1 MKWGFWH
8 IFESTLI
15 LRLTLKRLT
24 SLKLTWNQGRF
35 QSAVLEHFEVNL
47 DFKRPLKF
55 FIVWP
60 VKKIHIL
67 LMSHL
72 WAPKCPWANV
82 WISSSW
88 MIHLSSFSERANFFW
103 LSHCRLHA
111 CGFLSHMFSWNGRT
125 TGSSSIIYFLMMCLY
140 LFLWQDSV
148 NLIDGL
154 SINRG
159 KLTIGSYVSVRSSRY
174 EARGKFGEH
183 ERCVRVA

>member
-15 LRLTLKRLT
+15 LRLTLKMLT
-24 SLKLTWNQGRF
+24 SLKLTWNLGRF

-60 VKKIHIL
+60 LKKIHIL

-82 WISSSW
+82 WILSSW

-103 LSHCRLHA
+103 LSHYRLHA
-111 CGFLSHMFSWNGRT
+111 CGFLSHMFFRNGRT
-125 TGSSSIIYFLMMCLY
+125 TGSSFIIYFLMMCLY
-140 LFLWQDSV
+140 LFLWQNSV

-159 KLTIGSYVSVRSSRY
+159 KLTIGSYVSVRSSGY

>member
-15 LRLTLKRLT
+15 LRLTLKMLT

-72 WAPKCPWANV
+72 WTPKCPWANV
-82 WISSSW
+82 WILSSW
-88 MIHLSSFSERANFFW
+88 MIHLSSFSERANFFDC
-103 LSHCRLHA
+103 LTADFMRVASYHICSFEMVERRDHHPLFH
-111 CGFLSHMFSWNGRT
+111 
-125 TGSSSIIYFLMMCLY
+125 FLMMCLY
-140 LFLWQDSV
+140 LFLWQNSV

>member
-60 VKKIHIL
+60 LKKIHIL

-82 WISSSW
+82 WILSSW

-111 CGFLSHMFSWNGRT
+111 CGFLSHMFFWNGRT
-125 TGSSSIIYFLMMCLY
+125 TGSSSII
-140 LFLWQDSV
+140 LFSYDVPLFIPLTKQCQFDRRLV
-148 NLIDGL
+148 N
-154 SINRG
+154 
-159 KLTIGSYVSVRSSRY
+159 
-174 EARGKFGEH
+174 ARGKFGEH